1 MRIEGAVALVTG
13 GASGLGEATVR
24 RLVSSGALGVV
35 VADVSAERGAALV
48 SELGERVRFVRT
60 DVTSSDDIAAAVS
73 TAVDAF
79 GRLDALVCCAGIAA
93 AKRTVDREGNPAD
106 LEGYL
111 RVINVNLVG
120 TFDSVRQAAAAMSR
134 NAPNSDGER
143 GVIVMT
149 ASVAAFDGQVGQV
162 AYSATKGGIV
172 GMTLPLARDLAP
184 SAIRVMTIAPGLLD
198 TPIYEFAPPEL
209 KEELARNAV
218 FPKRL
223 GRPDEYAHL
232 ACAVIENTLLNGETI
247 RLDGAVRLP
256 PK

>member
-1 MRIEGAVALVTG
+1 MQVSGSVAIVTG

-24 RLVSSGALGVV
+24 RLVVQGARVV
-35 VADVSAERGAALV
+35 IADVSVERGTALAA
-48 SELGERVRFVRT
+48 ELGDRAVFVRT
-60 DVTSSDDIAAAVS
+60 DVTSSSDIAAAIEV
-73 TAVDAF
+73 AE
-79 GRLDALVCCAGIAA
+79 GMGGLDALVCCAGIAA

-106 LEGYL
+106 LEGFT
-111 RVINVNLVG
+111 RVVNVNLIG
-120 TFDSVRQAAAAMSR
+120 TFDAVRQAAAAMAR
-134 NAPNSDGER
+134 TTPNADGER
-143 GVIVMT
+143 GVIIMT

-209 KEELARNAV
+209 KEQLSQNAV

-232 ACAVIENTLLNGETI
+232 VTAIVENTLLNGETI

>member
-1 MRIEGAVALVTG
+1 MQIAGTVALVTG

-24 RLVSSGALGVV
+24 RLVDQGASVV
-35 VADVSAERGAALV
+35 IADISADRGTALAA
-48 SELGERVRFVRT
+48 ELGDRAVFVRT
-60 DVTSSDDIAAAVS
+60 DVTSSADIAVAVEAAR
-73 TAVDAF
+73 AL
-79 GRLDALVCCAGIAA
+79 GGLNALVCCAGIAA
-93 AKRTVDREGNPAD
+93 AKRTVDREGNAAD
-106 LEGYL
+106 LEGYT
-111 RVINVNLVG
+111 RVITVNLIG
-120 TFDSVRQAAAAMSR
+120 TFDAVRQAAAAMSR
-134 NAPNSDGER
+134 NAPNADGER

-209 KEELARNAV
+209 KEQLAQNAV

-232 ACAVIENTLLNGETI
+232 VTSIIENTLLNGETI

>member
-1 MRIEGAVALVTG
+1 MQGAGSVALITG

-24 RLVSSGALGVV
+24 RLIASGARGVV
-35 VADVSAERGAALV
+35 IADVAVERGLALAA
-48 SELGERVRFVRT
+48 ELGDRAVFVRT
-60 DVTSSDDIAAAVS
+60 DVTSSADIAAAVE
-73 TAVDAF
+73 AALAF
-79 GRLDALVCCAGIAA
+79 GRLDLLACCAGIAA

-106 LEGYL
+106 LEGYA
-111 RVINVNLVG
+111 RVIAVNLIG
-120 TFDSVRQAAAAMSR
+120 TFDAVRQAAAAMSR
-134 NAPNSDGER
+134 NAPNADGER

-184 SAIRVMTIAPGLLD
+184 TGIRVMTIAPGLLD

-209 KEELARNAV
+209 KEQLAQNAV

-223 GRPDEYAHL
+223 GRADEYAHL
-232 ACAVIENTLLNGETI
+232 VTSIMENTLLNGETI